1 MSAIRK
7 SAKGEQCLVRLPD
20 VCNRNTETTVLGHY
34 RLSGF
39 CGTGIKPPDYMAAYI
54 CSACHDVCDGRRS
67 VHWLSRDM
75 IRVAFLEGCLRT
87 QFKLF
92 EKGLLK
98 EGKKC

>member
-1 MSAIRK
+1 
-7 SAKGEQCLVRLPD
+7 
-20 VCNRNTETTVLGHY
+20 
-34 RLSGF
+34 
-39 CGTGIKPPDYMAAYI
+39 
-54 CSACHDVCDGRRS
+54 
-67 VHWLSRDM
+67 M